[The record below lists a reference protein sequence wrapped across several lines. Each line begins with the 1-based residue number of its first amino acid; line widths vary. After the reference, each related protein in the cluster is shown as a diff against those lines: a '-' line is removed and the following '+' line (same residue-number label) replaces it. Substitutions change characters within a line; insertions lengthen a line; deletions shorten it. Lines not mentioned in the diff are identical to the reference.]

1 MAEGDAMYMKA
12 FEEQAVQDTET
23 LPLTYLPDRW
33 FSPSTQPN
41 QSPIEANKSNE
52 MLIDLAYF

>member
-1 MAEGDAMYMKA
+1 MYMKA